1 MKSNKL
7 IAEFMGVNII
17 TLDDIRTN
25 KNPYISSADGYLE
38 DDLEYHTSWDW
49 LMPVVNKCFDTW
61 YYEYDSDD
69 LCFLLNNAL
78 LTTNINEVYR
88 VVTEFINEHNKN
100 K

>member
-1 MKSNKL
+1 MELETPDGCYFEHLTQEGNKEL
-7 IAEFMGVNII
+7 THHM
-17 TLDDIRTN
+17 L
-25 KNPYISSADGYLE
+25 LQ
-38 DDLEYHTSWDW
+38 YHTSWDW
-49 LMPVVNKCFDTW
+49 LMPVANKCFDTW

>member
-1 MKSNKL
+1 
-7 IAEFMGVNII
+7 MGVKSYEASGYTNFVYSE
-17 TLDDIRTN
+17 DNDRT
-25 KNPYISSADGYLE
+25 E
-38 DDLEYHTSWDW
+38 VDLSYHDSWDW